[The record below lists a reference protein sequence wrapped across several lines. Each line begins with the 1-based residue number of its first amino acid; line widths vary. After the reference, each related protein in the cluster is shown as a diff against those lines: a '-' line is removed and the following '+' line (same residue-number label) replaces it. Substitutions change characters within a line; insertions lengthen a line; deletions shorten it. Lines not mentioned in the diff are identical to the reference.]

1 MERAQQQILL
11 LREGNPNLIQT
22 FRAEDR
28 QEIIRIIADLL
39 LQVVIEGEE
48 KPEVRNDNPR

>member
-28 QEIIRIIADLL
+28 QEMIRIIADLL